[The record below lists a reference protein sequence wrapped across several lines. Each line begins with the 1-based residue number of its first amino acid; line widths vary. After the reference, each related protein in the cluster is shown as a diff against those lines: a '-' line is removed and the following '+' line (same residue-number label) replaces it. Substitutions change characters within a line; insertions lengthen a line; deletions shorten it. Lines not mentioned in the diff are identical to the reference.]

1 MSGQSGHSQ
10 GNSQSQF
17 SQDIP
22 AFQRDAL
29 TSLYNQAQNQ
39 FGQTNAATSGQVPG
53 VSDYINKVNA
63 GALGGFQNDLRG
75 GVYQNMGNQR
85 ALQQSLQQS
94 MNNPSATSQIYGQI
108 MGGQGNNYA
117 DAMKAS
123 YITDAN
129 RAQQNMLGNLDA
141 RAAASGMSGGS
152 RHGVA
157 TAQGM
162 NDINTNLQRNMATT
176 GYETFDKDL
185 QNKLNVA
192 QQADAGTLARQQM
205 LSGMIGQQQGVQTG
219 AQNAGHNMQNLG
231 MGSFAPSMIPWQN
244 LSNYSNVIGQPNVLS
259 QGSSSSNSSSKSG
272 GGGL

>member
-10 GNSQSQF
+10 GSSLSNFNQTIPQF
-17 SQDIP
+17 Q
-22 AFQRDAL
+22 QDAL
-29 TSLYNQAQNQ
+29 KQLYSQAQNQ
-39 FGQTNAATSGQVPG
+39 FGVTNAATNAQIPGANNFINQV
-53 VSDYINKVNA
+53 NQ
-63 GALGGFQNDLRG
+63 GAMNGYQNDLKG
-75 GVYQNMGNQR
+75 GVYQDMGNQK
-85 ALQQSLQQS
+85 ALQDSLKQS
-94 MNNPSATSQIYGQI
+94 MNNPSATSQIYGQM
-108 MGGQGNNYA
+108 MGGNGNNYA

-129 RAQQNMLGNLDA
+129 RTQQNMLANLDA

-152 RHGVA
+152 RHGTA

-162 NDINTNLQRNMATT
+162 NDINSNLQRNMATT

-192 QQADAGTLARQQM
+192 QQAVAGTLARQQM

-219 AQNAGHNMQNLG
+219 AQQAGQNMQNLG

-244 LSNYSNVIGQPNVLS
+244 LSNYSNVIGSPNVLS
-259 QGSSSSNSSSKSG
+259 SGYSSSNSSSKSG

>member
-272 GGGL
+272 GGGI